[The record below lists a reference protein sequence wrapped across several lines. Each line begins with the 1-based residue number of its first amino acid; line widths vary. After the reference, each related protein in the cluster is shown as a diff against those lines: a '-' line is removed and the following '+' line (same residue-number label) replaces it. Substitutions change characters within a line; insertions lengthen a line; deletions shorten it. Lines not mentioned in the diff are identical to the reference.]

1 MSIRSNHCTWLG
13 IAMLALSATVC
24 GCGNGGAF
32 GLAGARAKCNE
43 SRLAGSG
50 MPMTDAEWDDLV
62 ATHQRALDEGVS
74 REFAIAFG
82 NLTCGGES
90 NTLCVQCNEALVNAL
105 WP

>member
-13 IAMLALSATVC
+13 IAMPALSATIC
-24 GCGNGGAF
+24 GCGNGGVL

-50 MPMTDAEWDDLV
+50 MPMTDAEWENLV

-82 NLTCGGES
+82 NLTCGGED
-90 NTLCVQCNEALVNAL
+90 LCVRCNEALVNAL